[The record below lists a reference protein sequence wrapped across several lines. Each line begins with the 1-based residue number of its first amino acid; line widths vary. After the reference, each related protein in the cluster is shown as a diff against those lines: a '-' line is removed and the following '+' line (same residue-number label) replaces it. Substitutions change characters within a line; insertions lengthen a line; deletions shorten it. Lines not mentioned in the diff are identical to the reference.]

1 MADSTSF
8 IRPAVEA
15 FKSGTLHMATGP
27 TQGSVISY
35 EWGEYPVNIALVVA
49 SVFFFLFFLDSFLHC
64 NPTVL
69 SCLTRWR
76 NNYRLENSVPLV
88 RSRNWTFASCILP
101 FCLIAARFNFFDID
115 FITQQ
120 PAEYRTAFYIGVF
133 LAFILLRF
141 VIYQVIRPVH
151 GSMET
156 YRIAHRS
163 AMNFF
168 IPYTILLLV
177 TIGVLRI
184 FHMDPDTVRMVLLCE
199 TGAVYL
205 VYLFTKLEILGSSY
219 GVLTTFLYL
228 CGLEILPAAALTGA
242 ILWL

>member
-15 FKSGTLHMATGP
+15 FKTGTLQMATSPG
-27 TQGSVISY
+27 QGQELAY
-35 EWGEYPVNIALVVA
+35 KWGEYPLNVALVVA
-49 SVFFFLFFLDSFLHC
+49 SVFFFLFILDSFLHC

-88 RSRNWTFASCILP
+88 RSRNWTFVSCLLP
-101 FCLIAARFNFFDID
+101 FCLIAARYNFFDIG
-115 FITQQ
+115 FITEQ
-120 PAEYRTAFYIGVF
+120 PAEYRTLFYIGVF
-133 LAFILLRF
+133 LAFMLLRF
-141 VIYQVIRPVH
+141 VIYKVVRPMH

-168 IPYTILLLV
+168 IPYTILMLV
-177 TIGVLRI
+177 TIGVLRL
-184 FHMDPDTVRMVLLCE
+184 FHLDADNVRTVLLCE
-199 TGAVYL
+199 SGAVFFLYL
-205 VYLFTKLEILGSSY
+205 ITKLEILASSY

-228 CGLEILPAAALTGA
+228 CGLELLPAAALTGA
-242 ILWL
+242 IMWL

>member
-8 IRPAVEA
+8 IRPAYEA
-15 FKSGTLHMATGP
+15 FKTGTLQMATSP
-27 TQGSVISY
+27 QGSEISY
-35 EWGEYPVNIALVVA
+35 AWGEYPLNIALVVA
-49 SVFFFLFFLDSFLHC
+49 SVFFFLFILDSFLHC
-64 NPTVL
+64 NPTAL

-76 NNYRLENSVPLV
+76 NNYRLESSVPLV

-115 FITQQ
+115 FITEQ
-120 PAEYRTAFYIGVF
+120 PAEYRTAFHIAVF
-133 LAFILLRF
+133 LAFMLLRF
-141 VIYQVIRPVH
+141 VIYKVIRPMH

-163 AMNFF
+163 PMNFF

-184 FHMDPDTVRMVLLCE
+184 FHMDPDTVRTVLLCE
-199 TGAVYL
+199 SGAVYFL
-205 VYLFTKLEILGSSY
+205 YLITKLEILASSY

-228 CGLEILPAAALTGA
+228 CGLELLPAAALTGA
-242 ILWL
+242 IMWL

>member
-8 IRPAVEA
+8 IRPAYEA
-15 FKSGTLHMATGP
+15 FKTGTLQMATGP
-27 TQGSVISY
+27 QGSEISY
-35 EWGEYPVNIALVVA
+35 AWGEYPLNIALVVA
-49 SVFFFLFFLDSFLHC
+49 SVFFFLFILDSFLHC

-76 NNYRLENSVPLV
+76 NNYRLESSVPLV

-115 FITQQ
+115 FITEQ
-120 PAEYRTAFYIGVF
+120 PAEYRTAFYIAVF
-133 LAFILLRF
+133 LAFMLLRF
-141 VIYQVIRPVH
+141 VIYKVIRPMH

-184 FHMDPDTVRMVLLCE
+184 FHMDPDTVRTVLLCE
-199 TGAVYL
+199 SGAVYFL
-205 VYLFTKLEILGSSY
+205 YLITKLEILASSY

-228 CGLEILPAAALTGA
+228 CGLELLPAAALTGA
-242 ILWL
+242 IMWL